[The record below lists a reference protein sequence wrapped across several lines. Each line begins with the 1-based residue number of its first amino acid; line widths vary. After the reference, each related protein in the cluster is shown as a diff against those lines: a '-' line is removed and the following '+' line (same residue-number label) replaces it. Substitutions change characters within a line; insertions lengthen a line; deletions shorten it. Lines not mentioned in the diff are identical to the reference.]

1 MSACGKKR
9 APLIERCDFGMDELN
24 AQNIYFM
31 FSVGLLVGYIV
42 DMIMGKRALGMIGNL
57 LSGAASS
64 IIIGSIMVYFEIF
77 GPLVYAG
84 LGTAFLL
91 FLVNVFS
98 LHSEEEETNP
108 QGT

>member
-1 MSACGKKR
+1 
-9 APLIERCDFGMDELN
+9 MDELN

-31 FSVGLLVGYIV
+31 FSVGLFVGY
-42 DMIMGKRALGMIGNL
+42 
-57 LSGAASS
+57 

-98 LHSEEEETNP
+98 LHSEEEETTP

>member
-1 MSACGKKR
+1 
-9 APLIERCDFGMDELN
+9 MDELN

-31 FSVGLLVGYIV
+31 FSVGLFVGYIV
-42 DMIMGKRALGMIGNL
+42 DLIMGQRAIGTIGNL

-64 IIIGSIMVYFEIF
+64 IIIGSIMTYFEIF